1 MMSTT
6 VPRSV
11 TVEAYARFRTEG
23 VLAPGEV
30 AELIAHAEAL
40 PPVERQRIHMLHRRL
55 EIHERYLLHP
65 RILDVVEGL
74 VGPDVLALQT
84 MLFLKPPGAP
94 GQGYHQDSFHIITKP
109 DTLIGAWIAL
119 DRADEENGCLLVT
132 AGSQAEPIYPD
143 ADESKGHGG
152 DHRLEGIGAVA
163 HADDPDES
171 VNELTRVAA
180 RYRGRE
186 VAAGL
191 EPGDAVFFG
200 GHLLHRSHANRSATR
215 SRRAFVAHYCDARS
229 LVPWDDEPLGDGEAG
244 NAPAHPRPRRLP
256 SAVREVALGSR
267 SGDGHLGPGVADRR
281 VQRLAPALRP
291 HDRHRDPEPLD
302 LRRQVAPEPVR
313 DALGQRGD
321 DHLVEVLVHEH
332 ALDGEHRVGGADDRR
347 HLVAGRLLEQGEG
360 ELDRLAGLLVA
371 ERLLGDQLR
380 HEQRERARAAVG
392 ALADG
397 RDQRGGGS
405 RAVGDDQD
413 ACGVHLDPDR
423 PTPARREQRRILR
436 GMDDAQIQARIE
448 ALEQDEHRLRKD
460 EEAQAEAGR
469 TEAVGVD
476 AGRLAAIKVE
486 LDQLWDLLRQRR
498 ALRAAGRDPDEA
510 RMRDSDTVER
520 YLG

>member
-11 TVEAYARFRTEG
+11 TVEAYARFRTDGYLVVRG

-186 VAAGL
+186 VARGSSRATPSSSAATCCTARTPTGRRRAHGARSWPTTATPVRSCRGTTSRSGTGRPATPGTSSPAATPICRTRGRAGL
-191 EPGDAVFFG
+191 EV
-200 GHLLHRSHANRSATR
+200 R
-215 SRRAFVAHYCDARS
+215 RRAPRARRSGSAGAAARARS
-229 LVPWDDEPLGDGEAG
+229 S
-244 NAPAHPRPRRLP
+244 PARPSPGPR
-256 SAVREVALGSR
+256 AAR
-267 SGDGHLGPGVADRR
+267 SSS
-281 VQRLAPALRP
+281 
-291 HDRHRDPEPLD
+291 
-302 LRRQVAPEPVR
+302 
-313 DALGQRGD
+313 
-321 DHLVEVLVHEH
+321 
-332 ALDGEHRVGGADDRR
+332 
-347 HLVAGRLLEQGEG
+347 AGR
-360 ELDRLAGLLVA
+360 A
-371 ERLLGDQLR
+371 
-380 HEQRERARAAVG
+380 
-392 ALADG
+392 
-397 RDQRGGGS
+397 
-405 RAVGDDQD
+405 
-413 ACGVHLDPDR
+413 
-423 PTPARREQRRILR
+423 
-436 GMDDAQIQARIE
+436 
-448 ALEQDEHRLRKD
+448 
-460 EEAQAEAGR
+460 
-469 TEAVGVD
+469 
-476 AGRLAAIKVE
+476 
-486 LDQLWDLLRQRR
+486 
-498 ALRAAGRDPDEA
+498 
-510 RMRDSDTVER
+510 
-520 YLG
+520 